1 MSQLVLRSKLKR
13 KGFRLDVDVS
23 LPNTGITVLFGPS
36 GSGKTTLLRALA
48 GLEELADTELSWG
61 EQLWQTPETFIPSY
75 QRNIGVV
82 FQTPRLFSHLNVEGN
97 LRYGMQRAEQPA
109 DEQSFSEL
117 VKLLGLSELLER
129 DPTTLSG
136 GEQQRVSIARALLLQ
151 PALLLMDEPLSA
163 LDAQNKAEILPYLE
177 KLHQRLSIP
186 VVYVTHDIA
195 EMARLGDYLILLE
208 QGKVLAEGAMAPLL
222 TDPKLPLANRADAQM
237 QFDLRVV
244 STDIEFGLCELEFNE
259 QLRVEFACA
268 YSTPGD
274 LRRVVIQ
281 AQDIGLT
288 PPGGKLAP
296 NQLSV
301 FVRESWA
308 VGKSHEHVLLETA
321 RDQLLLARITRKL
334 ARRLGVAVGE
344 TLTATIN
351 TAALKGGVR

>member
-1 MSQLVLRSKLKR
+1 MKEIRLTSTLQR
-13 KGFRLDVDVS
+13 KSFRLNVDINI
-23 LPNTGITVLFGPS
+23 PATGISVLFGPS
-36 GSGKTTLLRALA
+36 GSGKTTILRALS
-48 GLEELADTELSWG
+48 GLEQLADTKLSWG
-61 EQLWQTPETFIPSY
+61 EQIWQSDEQFIPSY

-97 LRYGMQRAEQPA
+97 LRYGMSRAEEPA
-109 DEQSFSEL
+109 DEPSFREL
-117 VKLLGLSELLER
+117 INLLGLAQLLQR
-129 DPTTLSG
+129 DTATLSG
-136 GEQQRVSIARALLLQ
+136 GEQQRVAIARALLLQ

-163 LDAQNKAEILPYLE
+163 LDARNKAEILPYLE

-186 VVYVTHDIA
+186 VVYITHDLT
-195 EMARLGDYLILLE
+195 EMALLGDYLILLDE
-208 QGKVLAEGAMAPLL
+208 GKVLAQGSVAPLL

-237 QFDLRVV
+237 QFDLNVLSSDR
-244 STDIEFGLCELEFNE
+244 EFGLCELAFND
-259 QLRVEFACA
+259 QLRLEFACTQ
-268 YSTPGD
+268 STPGE

-301 FVRESWA
+301 FVRESWP
-308 VGKSHEHVLLETA
+308 VGTSHEHVLLETA
-321 RDQLLLARITRKL
+321 GDQLLLARTTRRL
-334 ARRLGVAVGE
+334 ARRLGVDVGE